1 MALTVNTNVAS
12 LNAQRNLN
20 GSSSAL
26 ATSMER
32 LSSGSKINSAKDD
45 AAGLQISNRL
55 TSQINGLGVAV
66 KNANDGI
73 SIAQTAEG
81 AMQETSNIMQRM
93 RDLALQSAN
102 GSNGDSERSALQQEF
117 TSLSGELNRISGTTS
132 FGGKNLLD
140 GSFGSTSFQ
149 IGSNAN
155 QTISFNLG
163 STSATALKGNVS
175 SALIDGGVRAGL
187 SAAVTGAAIGSATG
201 TTAGEPVSITSSGA
215 FPATVGAA
223 TTININGKGI
233 DLLAA
238 DALANVV
245 TKINAESKTTG
256 VTAAADNGNLTLT
269 SDKSFQISDAKA
281 IGFSSDTAGD
291 YVAVTGRASVTG
303 TDAFAGGIVASTSDE
318 LELSSTGY
326 TGATVTLD
334 PADSL
339 DDIVTRIND
348 VTKDTGVTASNVD
361 GKLKLESKGDLTVGA
376 GSTAA
381 TLLGL
386 TASATAIEAQTVG
399 QAKVASSFTVASGN
413 DVDTTLTALTSNTSI
428 TLNGTEISLLKGDDS
443 AAVADRINNA
453 DIGIKAEAGTGGN
466 LTFTSSSKITVD
478 GEPNGLA
485 ALGLSKGTSQVATGN
500 AEELFAFTAPGVGE
514 TEKLSINGKE
524 ISITNADDL
533 ESLRDKINAA
543 GAGVTA
549 EVVDADG
556 KLKLSSANGIAIT
569 GSDEALDVLG
579 IAAGGTGGTVSVK
592 AAAPTTQFDGKTAK
606 EASIRLNGEEMTIAA
621 GSKIED
627 IAASINQN
635 SDATK
640 VTAEVKNGRLQ
651 LNSTDGAAIKLEDAT
666 AGSLAQL
673 GLKAGTT
680 EAKLLEKDTSITLN
694 GTEIKLAKGAD
705 MDSIVTSINSAS
717 TGVTASKD
725 PVDGSLTLFSDKDFS
740 VADGKDGTGLT
751 ALGLSEGT
759 TTANTEVKSIS
770 ELDIT
775 SAAGA
780 QEALQALDGALQQ
793 VDSMRA
799 ELGAVQNR
807 FDSTVSNLQNISEN
821 ASAARSRITDTDYAV
836 ESANLAKNQIMQ
848 QAGTAMLAQ
857 ANQLPQAVLS
867 LLQ

>member
-117 TSLSGELNRISGTTS
+117 SSLSGELNRISGTTA

-175 SALIDGGVRAGL
+175 SALVDGGARAGL

-215 FPATVGAA
+215 FPATVGAD

-238 DALANVV
+238 DTLANVV

-303 TDAFAGGIVASTSDE
+303 TDAFAGGIVAGTSDE

-361 GKLKLESKGDLTVGA
+361 GKLKLESKGDLTVDA
-376 GSTAA
+376 GSTSA

-386 TASATAIEAQTVG
+386 TGNATAIKAQTVG
-399 QAKVASSFTVASGN
+399 QAKVDSSFTTASG
-413 DVDTTLTALTSNTSI
+413 DTVTGKLTDLTSNTSI
-428 TLNGTEISLLKGDDS
+428 NLNGTDVSILVNDTAQD
-443 AAVADRINNA
+443 VADRIESA
-453 DIGIKAEAGTGGN
+453 GLGIKVDVGAGGN
-466 LTFTSSSKITVD
+466 LSFTSSSKIAID
-478 GEPNGLA
+478 GEAAGLA
-485 ALGLSKGTSQVATGN
+485 TLGLSKGTTQVATGN
-500 AEELFAFTAPGVGE
+500 AEALFSTAAA
-514 TEKLSINGKE
+514 TAAADYKISLNGKE
-524 ISITNADDL
+524 VSVTAGDTRQNIV
-533 ESLRDKINAA
+533 DKINAS
-543 GAGVTA
+543 GSGVTA
-549 EVVDADG
+549 SLVDGDADI
-556 KLKLSSANGIAIT
+556 KLASANGFSLT
-569 GSDEALDVLG
+569 GDTAALTAFGTSD
-579 IAAGGTGGTVSVK
+579 TGGAVSVK

-680 EAKLLEKDTSITLN
+680 EAKLLDQDTSITLN

-705 MDSIVTSINSAS
+705 MDSIVTTINSAS

-740 VADGKDGTGLT
+740 VADGKGGTGLT

>member
-12 LNAQRNLN
+12 LNAQRNLS

-26 ATSMER
+26 ATSMQR
-32 LSSGSKINSAKDD
+32 LSSGSQINSAKDD

-55 TSQINGLGVAV
+55 TSQINGLNVAV

-102 GSNGDSERSALQQEF
+102 GSNGDSERAALQQEF
-117 TSLSGELNRISGTTS
+117 TSLNGELNRISGTTA

-149 IGSNAN
+149 VGSNAN
-155 QTISFNLG
+155 QTVSFNLS

-175 SALIDGGVRAGL
+175 SALVDGGARAGL
-187 SAAVTGAAIGSATG
+187 SAAVTGTAIGSATG
-201 TTAGEPVSITSSGA
+201 TTAGEPVSVTGDPFTA
-215 FPATVGAA
+215 LTAPK
-223 TTININGKGI
+223 TINLNGVDITTGTTST
-233 DLLAA
+233 LAQT
-238 DALANVV
+238 V
-245 TKINAESKTTG
+245 TKLNGYTSQTG
-256 VTAAADNGNLTLT
+256 VTASDDNGKLKLT
-269 SDKSFQISDAKA
+269 SNESFTITGAKA
-281 IGFSSDTAGD
+281 LGINSDEAGNAVAVSGRATLAAGD
-291 YVAVTGRASVTG
+291 FVGGFATGNAITIN
-303 TDAFAGGIVASTSDE
+303 AA
-318 LELSSTGY
+318 GY
-326 TGATVTLD
+326 TGTAITFQVGDDLD
-334 PADSL
+334 AA
-339 DDIVTRIND
+339 ITRIND
-348 VTKDTGVTASNVD
+348 KASVSGVTASNVD
-361 GKLKLESKGDLTVGA
+361 GKLSLSAKGEITL
-376 GSTAA
+376 AA
-381 TLLGL
+381 TAGAVGTANAALGL
-386 TASATAIEAQTVG
+386 PTTETTGAVQVLGEAQVTG
-399 QAKVASSFTVASGN
+399 SKAFVAP
-413 DVDTTLTALTSNTSI
+413 TTNTSI
-428 TLNGTEISLLKGDDS
+428 NLNGTDISVLTGDT
-443 AAVADRINNA
+443 ATTLADRINAA
-453 DIGIKAEAGTGGN
+453 DLGIKADGSGTSLS
-466 LTFTSSSKITVD
+466 LTSGSKIAVD
-478 GEPNGLA
+478 GEAAGLT
-485 ALGLSKGTSQVATGN
+485 ALGLKKGTTQVATGN
-500 AEELFAFTAPGVGE
+500 AETVVTAVPAAG
-514 TEKLSINGKE
+514 KFSINGKE
-524 ISITNADDL
+524 INVVAGDTQA
-533 ESLRDKINAA
+533 SLRDKINAA
-543 GAGVTA
+543 GSGVTA
-549 EVVDADG
+549 ELVNG
-556 KLKLSSANGIAIT
+556 TQMKLSSANAFNVT
-569 GSDEALDVLG
+569 GDTAGLAVLG
-579 IAAGGTGGTVSVK
+579 MTDTGGAVSVK
-592 AAAPTTQFDGKTAK
+592 AVAPTTQFDGKTAK

-680 EAKLLEKDTSITLN
+680 EAKMLDKDTSITLN

-751 ALGLSEGT
+751 ALGLSEGS

-780 QEALQALDGALQQ
+780 QEALQALDGALEQ

-807 FDSTVSNLQNISEN
+807 FDSTISNLQNISEN
-821 ASAARSRITDTDYAV
+821 ASAARGRITDTDYAA
-836 ESANLAKNQIMQ
+836 ESANLAKQQIMQ

>member
-175 SALIDGGVRAGL
+175 SALVDGGARAGL
-187 SAAVTGAAIGSATG
+187 SAAVTGAAIGSTTG
-201 TTAGEPVSITSSGA
+201 TTTGEPVSVTGNPFTTLTADAKINLNGKDIT
-215 FPATVGAA
+215 VA
-223 TTININGKGI
+223 TTST
-233 DLLAA
+233 LAQT
-238 DALANVV
+238 V
-245 TKINAESKTTG
+245 TKINESTSQTG
-256 VTAAADNGNLTLT
+256 VTASDDNGKLKLT
-269 SDKSFQISDAKA
+269 SNESFTITGAKA
-281 IGFSSDTAGD
+281 LGISSHEAGNAVAVSGRATLAAGD
-291 YVAVTGRASVTG
+291 FVGGFATAG
-303 TDAFAGGIVASTSDE
+303 TDAITISAA
-318 LELSSTGY
+318 GY
-326 TGATVTLD
+326 TATAITFQEGDDLD
-334 PADSL
+334 AA
-339 DDIVTRIND
+339 ITRIND
-348 VTKDTGVTASNVD
+348 KASVTGVTASNVD
-361 GKLKLESKGDLTVGA
+361 GKLSLSAKGEITLAASGTASVALGLPGGAAATTGAVQVLGEAKVTGSKAFAAPAANTSINLNGTDISVLKGDTN
-376 GSTAA
+376 A
-381 TLLGL
+381 TLAARINAADLGIKADGSGTSLSLTSGSKIAIDGSAAGL
-386 TASATAIEAQTVG
+386 TA
-399 QAKVASSFTVASGN
+399 
-413 DVDTTLTALTSNTSI
+413 
-428 TLNGTEISLLKGDDS
+428 
-443 AAVADRINNA
+443 
-453 DIGIKAEAGTGGN
+453 
-466 LTFTSSSKITVD
+466 
-478 GEPNGLA
+478 
-485 ALGLSKGTSQVATGN
+485 LGLEKGTTQVATGN
-500 AEELFAFTAPGVGE
+500 AEALFTPVTTSAGTF
-514 TEKLSINGKE
+514 SINGKE
-524 ISITNADDL
+524 IKSAADESL
-533 ESLRDKINAA
+533 ASLRDKINAS
-543 GAGVTA
+543 GSGVTA
-549 EVVDADG
+549 ELVKGGAEM
-556 KLKLSSANGIAIT
+556 KLSSANGFEVTGDIAVLGMTDTGGAVNVKGATAQTDGKIT
-569 GSDEALDVLG
+569 GN
-579 IAAGGTGGTVSVK
+579 
-592 AAAPTTQFDGKTAK
+592 
-606 EASIRLNGEEMTIAA
+606 ASIRLNGETIDLQD
-621 GSKIED
+621 GSDLED
-627 IAASINQN
+627 IAAKINQS
-635 SDATK
+635 SDDTK

-651 LNSTDGAAIKLEDAT
+651 LNSTDGAAIKLEDET
-666 AGSLAQL
+666 AGSLSKL

-680 EAKLLEKDTSITLN
+680 EAKLLDQDTSITLN

>member
-175 SALIDGGVRAGL
+175 SALVDGGARAGL
-187 SAAVTGAAIGSATG
+187 SAAVTGAAIGSTTG
-201 TTAGEPVSITSSGA
+201 TTTGEPVSVTGNPFTTLTADAKINLNGKDIT
-215 FPATVGAA
+215 VA
-223 TTININGKGI
+223 TTST
-233 DLLAA
+233 LAQT
-238 DALANVV
+238 V
-245 TKINAESKTTG
+245 TKINESTSQTG
-256 VTAAADNGNLTLT
+256 VTASDDNGKLKLT
-269 SDKSFQISDAKA
+269 SNESFTITGAKA
-281 IGFSSDTAGD
+281 LGISSDEAGNAVAVSGRATLAAGD
-291 YVAVTGRASVTG
+291 FVGGFATAG
-303 TDAFAGGIVASTSDE
+303 TDAITIGAA
-318 LELSSTGY
+318 GY
-326 TGATVTLD
+326 TATAITFQEGDDLD
-334 PADSL
+334 AA
-339 DDIVTRIND
+339 ITRIND
-348 VTKDTGVTASNVD
+348 KTSETGVTASNVD
-361 GKLKLESKGDLTVGA
+361 GKLSLSAKGEITLAATGTA
-376 GSTAA
+376 SAALGLPTAA
-381 TLLGL
+381 TTGAVQVLGEAKVTGTAT
-386 TASATAIEAQTVG
+386 TASLPALAAN
-399 QAKVASSFTVASGN
+399 SSIS
-413 DVDTTLTALTSNTSI
+413 
-428 TLNGTEISLLKGDDS
+428 LNGTDISVLKGDDIDD
-443 AAVADRINNA
+443 VVGRINSANV
-453 DIGIKAEAGTGGN
+453 GITASKDGDKLVLASE
-466 LTFTSSSKITVD
+466 SKIAVD
-478 GEPNGLA
+478 GKAAGLT
-485 ALGLSKGTSQVATGN
+485 ALGLEKGTTQVATGN
-500 AEELFAFTAPGVGE
+500 AEALFTTAAA
-514 TEKLSINGKE
+514 TAAADYKISLNGKE
-524 ISITNADDL
+524 ISVATGDTRQNIV
-533 ESLRDKINAA
+533 DKINAS
-543 GAGVTA
+543 GSGVTA
-549 EVVDADG
+549 SLAG
-556 KLKLSSANGIAIT
+556 TGNANIKLASANGFSLTGEAAALTAFGTADTGGAVNVKGAAAQTDGKIT
-569 GSDEALDVLG
+569 GN
-579 IAAGGTGGTVSVK
+579 
-592 AAAPTTQFDGKTAK
+592 
-606 EASIRLNGEEMTIAA
+606 ASIRLNGETIDLQD
-621 GSKIED
+621 GSDLED
-627 IAASINQN
+627 IAAKINQS
-635 SDATK
+635 SDDTK

-651 LNSTDGAAIKLEDAT
+651 LNSTDGAAIKLEDET
-666 AGSLAQL
+666 AGSLSKL

-680 EAKLLEKDTSITLN
+680 EAKLLDQDTSITLN

-705 MDSIVTSINSAS
+705 MDSIVTTINSAS

-725 PVDGSLTLFSDKDFS
+725 PLDGSLTLFSDKDFS
-740 VADGKDGTGLT
+740 VADGKNGTGLT